1 MKKNMPQDSCT
12 PSRTPLYV
20 ELVLLVLPLPLLLY
34 LLIDSIRN
42 GVWRGILLLSFML
55 CLDAAL
61 LFLIWQGTRQRMTIT
76 SEGVETFNK
85 RSGARSFVP
94 WSDYSYLYTLQG
106 YKTSWYLFSSVLMD
120 KPAQYAAWQACL
132 KSKDHRAG
140 DRYLLCFMTTT
151 GLDGF
156 RALLPQHIQVVPDWK
171 CASFWD
177 GYRKL

>member
-1 MKKNMPQDSCT
+1 MKKNMPQGSYT

-20 ELVLLVLPLPLLLY
+20 ELALLVLPLPLLLFV
-34 LLIDSIRN
+34 LVDSIRD

-85 RSGARSFVP
+85 RSGERSFVP
-94 WSDYSYLYTLQG
+94 WSDFSYLYTLQG

-120 KPAQYAAWQACL
+120 KPAQYAAWQACV
-132 KSKDHRAG
+132 KSKDRRAG
-140 DRYLLCFMTTT
+140 DSYLLLMTITNPY
-151 GLDGF
+151 DF
-156 RALLPQHIQVVPDWK
+156 RALLPQHIQVVSDWK